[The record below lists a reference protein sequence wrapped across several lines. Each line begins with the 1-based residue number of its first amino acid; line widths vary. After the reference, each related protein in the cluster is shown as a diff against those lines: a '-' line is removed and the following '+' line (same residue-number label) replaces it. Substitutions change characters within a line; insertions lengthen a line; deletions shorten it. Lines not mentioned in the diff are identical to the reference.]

1 MKTNFFH
8 FVCRWKKIILYFI
21 GIDFGA
27 VQGLFSAKGNC
38 RVFDSR
44 KLPWFTGGYTLKS
57 CHFTTRQC
65 EPTRNETLFFVTDQY
80 SNGFNV
86 CLIIDEAQS
95 APGPFLSG
103 RMFVVLKCIW
113 IAGWSARLHLKYSCV
128 GLERSRREKKETR
141 KKKQTN
147 ELELFG
153 ASKYH
158 RNESPH
164 NTATRMTERRRN
176 KTERENRKQLCEV
189 KATTGKLT
197 SPSLDDAMMRRWCLQ
212 KSTRGVRENFSFR
225 LHAAGGAPR
234 CECTAEARASSLY
247 F

>member
-95 APGPFLSG
+95 APAIFIRQDVCCSEMHLN
-103 RMFVVLKCIW
+103 
-113 IAGWSARLHLKYSCV
+113 GWM
-128 GLERSRREKKETR
+128 ERSLVFKTFVCRVGAKQARKEGNSKKET
-141 KKKQTN
+141 N
-147 ELELFG
+147 
-153 ASKYH
+153 
-158 RNESPH
+158 
-164 NTATRMTERRRN
+164 
-176 KTERENRKQLCEV
+176 
-189 KATTGKLT
+189 
-197 SPSLDDAMMRRWCLQ
+197 
-212 KSTRGVRENFSFR
+212 
-225 LHAAGGAPR
+225 
-234 CECTAEARASSLY
+234 
-247 F
+247 